1 MLAQR
6 LQDQDDTEYGEKGIQ
21 LDDRSDTWSAKV
33 GVVKPTP
40 MRVQK
45 KPEAIVSEV

>member
-6 LQDQDDTEYGEKGIQ
+6 LQGEYEAEYGEKGIQ

-45 KPEAIVSEV
+45 KPKIVVSEV